1 MKIAMKASMDDLY
14 LFILT
19 VRHGGISA
27 AAQAHGLQRSKVSR
41 RLQEL
46 EKAVGSQLLIRT
58 TRQIELTEHG
68 RLLYQHI
75 HQPLSDVNQAISL
88 LKNQQQSLQG
98 ILRIAVPAA
107 FIASTLFAELLDD
120 YARQF
125 PEITLD
131 IIHRH
136 ESVDLKRENID
147 LQLLPDVVDII
158 NEDYV
163 QQVFFPSKKG
173 LFCSPHYLQS
183 HAMPHSLN
191 DLFEHAILT
200 SHYDSSILPEGL
212 NIRLISEDL
221 GLINRLAQSGHGI
234 ALLPMILVQQ
244 QLKQGELIHILPDI
258 YQSEIVM
265 TLVYSSRQFL
275 PEKTRTMI
283 SLLREKFLNR

>member
-1 MKIAMKASMDDLY
+1 MKPSMDDLY

-27 AAQAHGLQRSKVSR
+27 AAHAHGLLRSKVSR

-46 EKAVGSQLLIRT
+46 EKTLGCQLLIRT

-68 RLLYQHI
+68 RLLYQQI
-75 HQPLSDVNQAISL
+75 NLPLSDVNQAISL
-88 LKNQQQSLQG
+88 LKNQQKNLQG
-98 ILRIAVPAA
+98 VLRIAVPAA

-125 PEITLD
+125 PDITLE

-173 LFCSPHYLQS
+173 LFCSPKYLHENEKPQC
-183 HAMPHSLN
+183 LD
-191 DLFEHAILT
+191 DLFAHSILT
-200 SHYDSSILPEGL
+200 SRYDSSILPEGL
-212 NIRLISEDL
+212 NIRLVSEDL
-221 GLINRLAQSGHGI
+221 DLIKRMALSGRGI
-234 ALLPMILVQQ
+234 ALLPMILVPQQ
-244 QLKQGELIHILPDI
+244 IKQGELIQLLPDI

-283 SLLREKFLNR
+283 SLLRDKFSDQH

>member
-1 MKIAMKASMDDLY
+1 MKTSMDDLY

-46 EKAVGSQLLIRT
+46 EKSVGCQLLIRT

-68 RLLYQHI
+68 RLLYQQI
-75 HQPLSDVNQAISL
+75 NQPLSDVNQAISV

-98 ILRIAVPAA
+98 VLRIAVPAA

-125 PEITLD
+125 PDITLE

-147 LQLLPDVVDII
+147 LQLLPDVIKVI

-221 GLINRLAQSGHGI
+221 ELVNLMAQSGHGI
-234 ALLPMILVQQ
+234 ALLPMIVVQQ
-244 QLKQGELIHILPDI
+244 QLKQGGLVHVLSDI
-258 YQSEIVM
+258 YQSEIAM
-265 TLVYSSRQFL
+265 TLIYSSRQFL
-275 PEKTRTMI
+275 PKKTKTMI
-283 SLLREKFLNR
+283 NLLRDKFLNY

>member
-1 MKIAMKASMDDLY
+1 MKASMDDLY

-27 AAQAHGLQRSKVSR
+27 AAQAHGLQRSKISR

-46 EKAVGSQLLIRT
+46 EKALGCQLLIRT

-75 HQPLSDVNQAISL
+75 NQPLSDVNQAISL

-125 PEITLD
+125 PDITLE

-173 LFCSPHYLQS
+173 LFCSPDYLNHNQQ
-183 HAMPHSLN
+183 PQCLN
-191 DLFEHAILT
+191 DLFAHSILT
-200 SHYDSSILPEGL
+200 SRYDSSILPEGL

-221 GLINRLAQSGHGI
+221 GLINHMARSGHGI
-234 ALLPMILVQQ
+234 ALLPMILVRQ
-244 QLKQGELIHILPDI
+244 QLQQGELIHLLPDI
-258 YQSEIVM
+258 YQSEIAM

-275 PEKTRTMI
+275 PEKTRSMI
-283 SLLREKFLNR
+283 NLLRDKFLNHH

>member
-1 MKIAMKASMDDLY
+1 MKASMDDLY

-46 EKAVGSQLLIRT
+46 EKALGCQLLIRT

-68 RLLYQHI
+68 RLLYKHI
-75 HQPLSDVNQAISL
+75 NQPLSDVNQAISL
-88 LKNQQQSLQG
+88 LKNQQLSLQG
-98 ILRIAVPAA
+98 VLRIAVPAA
-107 FIASTLFAELLDD
+107 FIASTLFAALLDD

-125 PEITLD
+125 PDISLE

-158 NEDYV
+158 NEDYI
-163 QQVFFPSKKG
+163 QQVFFPSKRG
-173 LFCSPHYLQS
+173 LFCAPHYLTN
-183 HAMPHSLN
+183 HPMPHSLN

-200 SHYDSSILPEGL
+200 SHYDSCILPEGL

-221 GLINRLAQSGHGI
+221 GLVNRMAQSGHGI

-244 QLKQGELIHILPDI
+244 QIKQGTLIHVLPDI
-258 YQSEIVM
+258 YQSEIAM

-275 PEKTRTMI
+275 PQKTRAMI
-283 SLLREKFLNR
+283 NLLRDKFLNHQ

>member
-1 MKIAMKASMDDLY
+1 MKASMDDLY

-46 EKAVGSQLLIRT
+46 EKAVGCQLLIRT
-58 TRQIELTEHG
+58 TRQIEMTEHG
-68 RLLYQHI
+68 RLLYQQVN
-75 HQPLSDVNQAISL
+75 QPLSDVNQAISV

-98 ILRIAVPAA
+98 VLRIAIPAA

-125 PEITLD
+125 PDISLE

-136 ESVDLKRENID
+136 ESIDLKRENID

-173 LFCSPHYLQS
+173 LFCSPDYLQS
-183 HAMPHSLN
+183 HTMPHCLN
-191 DLFEHAILT
+191 DLLEHAILT

-221 GLINRLAQSGHGI
+221 GLVNRMAQSGHGI

-244 QLKQGELIHILPDI
+244 QLKQGTLIHVLPDI
-258 YQSEIVM
+258 YQSEIAM

-275 PEKTRTMI
+275 PNKTRSMI
-283 SLLREKFLNR
+283 SLLKDKFLNHQ

>member
-1 MKIAMKASMDDLY
+1 MKTSMDELY

-46 EKAVGSQLLIRT
+46 EKSVGCQLLIRT

-68 RLLYQHI
+68 RLLYQQI
-75 HQPLSDVNQAISL
+75 NQPLSDVNQAISV

-98 ILRIAVPAA
+98 VLRIAVPAA

-125 PEITLD
+125 PDITLE

-147 LQLLPDVVDII
+147 LQLLPDVIKVI

-221 GLINRLAQSGHGI
+221 ELVNLMAQSGHGI
-234 ALLPMILVQQ
+234 ALLPMIVVQQ
-244 QLKQGELIHILPDI
+244 QLKQGALVHVLSDI
-258 YQSEIVM
+258 YQSEIAM
-265 TLVYSSRQFL
+265 TLIHSSRQFL
-275 PEKTRTMI
+275 PKKTKTMI
-283 SLLREKFLNR
+283 NLLRDKFLNY